1 MFYTDQEKFKIVALI
16 SKSGLP
22 VKKACKQYGI
32 SDASFYAWRKKIA
45 SDTGKKQEPDQSETG
60 RSFNTEAVEKLLVLK
75 KEHPYYGVV
84 KLSKQLLRTY
94 GLNLH
99 PGKVKR
105 VLEEHG
111 FKTETLTKAPP
122 KGTRRFERINP
133 GELWMMDIM
142 YYRLKKEGRFYL
154 VSILDD
160 YSRFIVAHKVCTTQ
174 SADNVIGVF
183 QEAVES
189 YGLPNQVLTDR
200 GSQFSSWKGI
210 NSFQEL
216 MGNLGVEHIL
226 TQVQSPQ
233 TIGKIESFH
242 RNIQKELLRRKEF
255 GTIKEVRQAIE
266 EYVEYYNF
274 ERVHMGIG
282 YLTPADRFF
291 NAAAAVEKT
300 INLSAEDG
308 LNFYLTGKIEGQ
320 PVRAVKDKSGKVTV
334 YLAGHPV
341 KVLDDLSALKQ
352 ILLPA

>member
-1 MFYTDQEKFKIVALI
+1 MYYTDQEKAKLVELI
-16 SKSGLP
+16 SRSGLP
-22 VKKACKQYGI
+22 IKKACKDYGI
-32 SDASFYAWRKKIA
+32 SDASFYTWRKKLA
-45 SDTGKKQEPDQSETG
+45 ANTGKKQESNQAETG
-60 RSFNTEAVEKLLVLK
+60 RSSHSEAVEKLLALK
-75 KEHPYYGVV
+75 KEHPYYGMV

-105 VLEEHG
+105 VLEQQG
-111 FKTETLTKAPP
+111 FKTETLAKAPP
-122 KGTRRFERINP
+122 KGTRRFERLNP
-133 GELWMMDIM
+133 CELWMMDIM

-154 VSILDD
+154 ISILDD

-183 QEAVES
+183 QQAVES
-189 YGLPNQVLTDR
+189 YGLPNQLLTDR
-200 GSQFSSWKGI
+200 GSQFASWKGI
-210 NSFQEL
+210 NAFQEL

-226 TQVQSPQ
+226 TRVQSPQ

-242 RNIQKELLRRKEF
+242 RNIQKELLRRKEYC
-255 GTIKEVRQAIE
+255 TIKEVQQAIK
-266 EYVEYYNF
+266 EYVEYYNY

-291 NAAAAVEKT
+291 NAAAEVEKT

-308 LNFYLTGKIEGQ
+308 LNFYLAGKIEGQ
-320 PVRAVKDKSGKVTV
+320 PMRAVKDKSGQITV

-341 KVLDDLSALKQ
+341 KVISDLTELKRA
-352 ILLPA
+352 LLPV

>member
-1 MFYTDQEKFKIVALI
+1 MPYTDQEKQKLMELI

-22 VKKACKQYGI
+22 IKKACKQYGI
-32 SDASFYAWRKKIA
+32 SDASYYAWRKKLTA
-45 SDTGKKQEPDQSETG
+45 DVDEKQGTGQKETG
-60 RSFNTEAVEKLLVLK
+60 RSSDNEAVEKLLALK

-99 PGKVKR
+99 PGKAKR

-111 FKTETLTKAPP
+111 FKTETLAQAPS
-122 KGTRRFERINP
+122 KGTRRFERLNP
-133 GELWMMDIM
+133 CELWMMDIM

-154 VSILDD
+154 ISILDD

-174 SADNVIGVF
+174 SAANVTGVF
-183 QEAVES
+183 QEAVEQ
-189 YGLPNQVLTDR
+189 YGLPNQLLTDR
-200 GSQFSSWKGI
+200 GSQFYSWKGV
-210 NSFQEL
+210 SYFQEL
-216 MGNLGVEHIL
+216 LGNLGVEHIL
-226 TQVQSPQ
+226 TQCQSPQ

-255 GTIKEVRQAIE
+255 YTLKEVQQAIK

-274 ERVHMGIG
+274 ERVHMGID

-291 NAAAAVEKT
+291 NAAGEVEKT

-320 PVRAVKDKSGKVTV
+320 PVRAVKDKSGKITV

-341 KVLDDLSALKQ
+341 KVLQDITELKR
-352 ILLPA
+352 ILFPA

>member
-1 MFYTDQEKFKIVALI
+1 MYYTDQEKCKLVELI

-22 VKKACKQYGI
+22 IKKACKQYGI
-32 SDASFYAWRKKIA
+32 SDASFYTWRKKLA
-45 SDTGKKQEPDQSETG
+45 ADAEKTQEPDQTEAG
-60 RSFNTEAVEKLLVLK
+60 RNNNTEAVEKLLALK

-105 VLEEHG
+105 VLDEHG
-111 FKTETLTKAPP
+111 FKTETLAKAPP
-122 KGTRRFERINP
+122 KGTRRFERLNP
-133 GELWMMDIM
+133 CELWMMDIM

-154 VSILDD
+154 ISILDD
-160 YSRFIVAHKVCTTQ
+160 YSRFNVAHKVCTTQ
-174 SADNVIGVF
+174 NADNVIGVV
-183 QEAVES
+183 QEAVET
-189 YGLPNQVLTDR
+189 YGLPNQLLTDR
-200 GSQFSSWKGI
+200 GSQFYSWKGI
-210 NSFQEL
+210 NSFQTL
-216 MGNLGVEHIL
+216 LGNLGVEHIV
-226 TQVQSPQ
+226 TRAQSPQ

-255 GTIKEVRQAIE
+255 NTIKEVQQAIK

-291 NAAAAVEKT
+291 NAAWQVEKA
-300 INLSAEDG
+300 INLSAEDS

-320 PVRAVKDKSGKVTV
+320 PVRAVKDKSGQITV
-334 YLAGHPV
+334 YLASHPV
-341 KVLDDLSALKQ
+341 KVLNDLRELKRV
-352 ILLPA
+352 LLPG